1 MSGLPIRVRL
11 TLGFALAMAVVLA
24 AVGLFVYHRVARE
37 LLATVDQTLVGQA
50 REESRSGKVD
60 SDSGNGPTFA
70 QLFGPGG
77 RLRHS
82 QPPGLRPLVRRNVL
96 AEAAAG
102 RRVWLTQPI
111 AGQEGDWR
119 VLVVPGAPRHG
130 VAVLAHSLDPRN
142 ESLDHLRHELLIFLP
157 LALLAASLGGYAL
170 AAGALRPVEDLRRRA
185 AAVTP
190 GEPSKLP
197 VPPAGDEVS
206 RLAETLNDM
215 LARLQAAVEHE
226 RRFVADASHEL
237 RTPLALLRTE
247 LDLALRRPRSHEELE
262 SALRSAA
269 EETQRLSRLADD
281 LLLIA
286 RADQGPLP
294 IHREAVPVN
303 DLFGD
308 AATRFANRA
317 SSLGRELRVE
327 ETDLV
332 VDADPLRAGQA
343 LVNLVDNALT
353 HGEGVVELSAEARDG
368 FAELHVR
375 DSGSG
380 FPDDFRSRAFDRF
393 SRADEARSRGGSGL
407 GLSIVELVARAHGGR
422 AGVRE
427 DSSAGADVWISLPC
441 VSDPASHQPLSP
453 TPSPQGIREDAGPGW
468 PRLAEAAEPGG
479 VRCGSNRTTKGLEA
493 SKKPDSPGEL
503 GVSPRR

>member
-24 AVGLFVYHRVARE
+24 AVGLFVYHRVAKE

-50 REESRSGKVD
+50 REAEIHNGRVD
-60 SDSGNGPTFA
+60 ADSGGGHTFA
-70 QLFGPGG
+70 QLFWPSGQ
-77 RLRHS
+77 LHHS
-82 QPPGLRPLVRRNVL
+82 QPRGFRPLVGGDVV
-96 AEAAAG
+96 AEAATG
-102 RRVWLTQPI
+102 RRLWLNETIP
-111 AGQEGDWR
+111 GQNGEWR
-119 VLVVPGAPRHG
+119 VLVQPIPSRQD
-130 VAVLAHSLDPRN
+130 VAVLARSLEPRN

-170 AAGALRPVEDLRRRA
+170 TAGALHPVEHLRRRA
-185 AAVTP
+185 EAVTP

-197 VPPAGDEVS
+197 VPPAGDEIS

-294 IHREAVPVN
+294 IRREAVAVR

-317 SSLGRELRVE
+317 DSLDRELRVE

-332 VDADPLRAGQA
+332 VDADPLRVGQA

-353 HGEGVVELSAEARDG
+353 HGGGVVELSAEARNG

-380 FPDDFRSRAFDRF
+380 FPDAFRPRAFDRF

-407 GLSIVELVARAHGGR
+407 GLSIVELVARAHGGE

-427 DSSAGADVWISLPC
+427 DSSGADVWISLPR
-441 VSDPASHQPLSP
+441 ASHQPLSP
-453 TPSPQGIREDAGPGW
+453 TSSPQGIREDAGPGW
-468 PRLAEAAEPGG
+468 PRLA
-479 VRCGSNRTTKGLEA
+479 
-493 SKKPDSPGEL
+493 
-503 GVSPRR
+503 